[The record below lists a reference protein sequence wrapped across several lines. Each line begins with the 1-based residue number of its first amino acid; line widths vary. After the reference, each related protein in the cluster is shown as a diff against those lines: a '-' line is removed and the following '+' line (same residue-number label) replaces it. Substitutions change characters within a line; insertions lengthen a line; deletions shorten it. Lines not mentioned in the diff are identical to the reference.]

1 VLDLGELVKLWKNS
15 AFGVFWLA
23 RTISFAGTG
32 ITTVVLPVLIFKLT
46 GAPAAVAALTVLEV
60 GPYIAFGLLAGALA
74 DRLNRKV
81 MMVACDAGA
90 ALLLAAVPAAAA
102 LHLLTLAQLLIVA
115 LGIGTAF
122 VWFDA
127 ANFGSVPALVDR
139 EQLPTAISFIWI
151 SGSMALLGA
160 PALGA
165 ALVTVTAPPYVLGL
179 DAASYLMS
187 ALLLLTIR
195 RPFRRPAHQ
204 PDRSTRIRADI
215 AEGLRYLWHQPVIKT
230 MTLAVFCACVSWG
243 GTFGL
248 LVVYANRALHMTHV
262 DVRLGLLYTAGELG
276 GLISSVVVPRMVKR
290 PAVGRLMVA
299 FLTANVVALALL
311 SVAPSYGWAVAT
323 FCCYSLVYTMVTA
336 TGIIVRQM
344 LTPDHLQSRVNT
356 TGRLIAYG
364 GQPVGAVL
372 GGTMAQFL
380 PIRLA
385 FGILAISVAVG
396 AGLAVWSCL
405 GSRPLSVISISAP
418 PSTM

>member
-1 VLDLGELVKLWKNS
+1 MKLWRNP

-32 ITTVVLPVLIFKLT
+32 ITTVVLPVLVFKLT
-46 GAPAAVAALTVLEV
+46 GAPAAVAALNVLEV
-60 GPYIAFGLLAGALA
+60 GPYIAFGLLAGAMA

-81 MMVACDAGA
+81 MMVTGDGAA

-115 LGIGTAF
+115 LGAGTAF

-139 EQLPTAISFIWI
+139 DQLPAAVSFIWI
-151 SGSMALLGA
+151 SGSVALLGA

-165 ALVTVTAPPYVLGL
+165 GLVSIMPAPYVLGF
-179 DAASYLMS
+179 DAVSYLMS
-187 ALLLLTIR
+187 ALLLLSIR
-195 RPFRRPAHQ
+195 RPFRRPQDQ
-204 PDRSTRIRADI
+204 PDRTTRIRTDI

-248 LVVYANRALHMTHV
+248 LVVYASRALHMTHV

-276 GLISSVVVPRMVKR
+276 GLAASIVVPKVVKR
-290 PAVGRLMVA
+290 LAVGRLMAA
-299 FLTANVVALALL
+299 FLTANVLALVL
-311 SVAPSYGWAVAT
+311 LATAPAYAWAVAI
-323 FCCYSLVYTMVTA
+323 FCGYELVFTLVTA
-336 TGIIVRQM
+336 TGITVRQM
-344 LTPDHLQSRVNT
+344 LTPDRLQSRVNT
-356 TGRLIAYG
+356 TGRMIAYG
-364 GQPVGAVL
+364 GQPVGAIL

-385 FGILAISVAVG
+385 FGILAISVAAG
-396 AGLAVWSCL
+396 ASLAVWSCL
-405 GSRPLSVISISAP
+405 GSRPLAVIEVSAP
-418 PSTM
+418 PSAS

>member
-1 VLDLGELVKLWKNS
+1 VKLWKDP
-15 AFGVFWLA
+15 AFLVFWSA

-32 ITTVVLPVLIFKLT
+32 ITTVVLPVLVFKLT
-46 GAPAAVAALTVLEV
+46 GAPAAVAALNVLEV

-74 DRLNRKV
+74 DRLNRKT
-81 MMVACDAGA
+81 MMVACDCAA
-90 ALLLAAVPAAAA
+90 ALLLAAVPAATA

-115 LGIGTAF
+115 LGVGTAF

-127 ANFGSVPALVDR
+127 ANFGTLPALVDR
-139 EQLPTAISFIWI
+139 EQFPTAVSFIWT
-151 SGSMALLGA
+151 SGSAALLGA

-165 ALVTVTAPPYVLGL
+165 ALVEVMAPPDVLGF
-179 DAASYLMS
+179 DAVSYLMS
-187 ALLLLTIR
+187 ALLLLSIR
-195 RPFRRPAHQ
+195 RPFRRPEHQ

-215 AEGLRYLWHQPVIKT
+215 TEGLRYLWHQPVIRT
-230 MTLAVFCACVSWG
+230 MTLAVFCACASWG

-276 GLISSVVVPRMVKR
+276 GLITSAMVPKVVKR
-290 PAVGRLMVA
+290 LAVGRLMAA
-299 FLTANVVALALL
+299 FLTATAVALVLL
-311 SVAPSYGWAVAT
+311 AAAPSYGWAVLI

-336 TGIIVRQM
+336 IGITVRQM

-372 GGTMAQFL
+372 GGLMAQFL

-385 FGILAISVAVG
+385 FALMAISVTAG

-405 GSRPLSVISISAP
+405 GSRPLSAISVSAP
-418 PSTM
+418 VPAP

>member
-1 VLDLGELVKLWKNS
+1 MKLWRNP
-15 AFGVFWLA
+15 AFGVFCLA

-32 ITTVVLPVLIFKLT
+32 ITTVVLPVLVFKLT
-46 GAPAAVAALTVLEV
+46 GAPAAVAALNVLEV
-60 GPYIAFGLLAGALA
+60 GPYIVFGLLAGALA

-81 MMVACDAGA
+81 MMVTCDGAA

-115 LGIGTAF
+115 LGVGTAF

-127 ANFGSVPALVDR
+127 ANFGSLPALVDR

-151 SGSMALLGA
+151 TGSLTLLGA

-165 ALVTVTAPPYVLGL
+165 GLVSIMPAPYVLGF

-187 ALLLLTIR
+187 ALLLLSIR
-195 RPFRRPAHQ
+195 RPFRRPQHQ
-204 PDRSTRIRADI
+204 PDRTTRIRADI

-276 GLISSVVVPRMVKR
+276 GLASSIVVPRVVKR
-290 PAVGRLMVA
+290 LAVGRVMAA
-299 FLTANVVALALL
+299 FLTVNVLALL
-311 SVAPSYGWAVAT
+311 LLATAPSYAWAVPI
-323 FCCYSLVYTMVTA
+323 FGCYELVYTLVTA
-336 TGIIVRQM
+336 TGITVRQM

-356 TGRLIAYG
+356 TGRMIAYG
-364 GQPVGAVL
+364 GQPVGAIL

-380 PIRLA
+380 PIRLS
-385 FGILAISVAVG
+385 FGVLAISVAVG
-396 AGLAVWSCL
+396 ASLAVWSCL
-405 GSRPLSVISISAP
+405 GSRPLAVISVSAP
-418 PSTM
+418 PSAS